1 MSRGV
6 HLQEFSLL
14 EQADLI
20 ETERRGLLIEFG
32 KEAIRVFSTAKDHD
46 KAIALLEELRKIY
59 FIGYEE
65 KQRRQIRDQTDEL
78 VRLSQLTYRIT
89 PKPGGGGLLQVSK

>member
-1 MSRGV
+1 M
-6 HLQEFSLL
+6 L

-20 ETERRGLLIEFG
+20 EVERRGLLIEFG

-46 KAIALLEELRKIY
+46 KAVALLDELRKIY

-65 KQRRQIRDQTDEL
+65 KQKHQIREQADEL
-78 VRLSQLTYRIT
+78 IRLSQLTYRIT
-89 PKPGGGGLLQVSK
+89 PKPGGGGILQVSK